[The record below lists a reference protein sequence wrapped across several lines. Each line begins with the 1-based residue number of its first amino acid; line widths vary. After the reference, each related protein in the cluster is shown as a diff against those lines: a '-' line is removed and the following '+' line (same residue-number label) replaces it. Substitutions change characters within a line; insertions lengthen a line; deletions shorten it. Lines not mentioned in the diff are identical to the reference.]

1 MEEKDLEQRIK
12 SIQNIATENPNVDV
26 GSLMMN
32 MLEHQHED
40 NNVSDKDK
48 TKGYLVSFFMPPAA
62 LYYFVKFFFGDKDDG
77 RRIGTICLL
86 IAILTTL
93 LSLVGSK
100 LMLNSSGIGSQNV
113 STLSSQLLSTFK

>member
-40 NNVSDKDK
+40 NNVSSKDK
-48 TKGYLVSFFMPPAA
+48 SKGYLISFFMPPAA
-62 LYYFVKFFFGDKDDG
+62 IYYFVKFFFGDKDDG

-86 IAILTTL
+86 IAILTTV
-93 LSLVGSK
+93 LSMAASK
-100 LMLNSSGIGSQNV
+100 LMLNSSGIGNQNV
-113 STLSSQLLSTFK
+113 NSLSTQLLSTFK